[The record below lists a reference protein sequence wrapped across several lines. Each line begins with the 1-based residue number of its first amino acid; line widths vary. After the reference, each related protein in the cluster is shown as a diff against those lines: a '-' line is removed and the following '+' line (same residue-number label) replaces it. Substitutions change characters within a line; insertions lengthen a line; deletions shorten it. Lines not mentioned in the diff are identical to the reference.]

1 MWRCAECPPV
11 PEGVRRV
18 ADLLGRR
25 WTLAVL
31 YASHTGARRFNQFV
45 AARGCVNPGGGSTD
59 YCMHHSGDVLS
70 WIGQTSIN
78 YDFHDSEGCADYLAV
93 FTAPSAVTLTP
104 NISVTYNPASKP
116 TGVCA

>member
-25 WTLAVL
+25 WTLALL

-45 AARGCVNPGGGSTD
+45 AAIGPVPPRTLAQRLSELEDAGILERVVLPSRPPQVEYRLTD
-59 YCMHHSGDVLS
+59 DGARLATVIEGLRA
-70 WIGQTSIN
+70 W
-78 YDFHDSEGCADYLAV
+78 SEERARPVA
-93 FTAPSAVTLTP
+93 TRH
-104 NISVTYNPASKP
+104 
-116 TGVCA
+116 